1 MAIERL
7 MRLGHARTV
16 AHQFRPRRHHQQ
28 HFAYSITSGPLSGI
42 KVVDLS
48 RVLAGPFCTQILADY
63 GADVIKIE
71 QPLIGDDTRQWRT
84 RGEDD
89 MWQTGD
95 AQSSAYFATIN
106 RNKRSLTLNLKRPE
120 ARDILLGLIRRA
132 DVVVDNFVP
141 GKLDELRIGFED
153 MKSVKPDII
162 HASISGYGATGP
174 YSKRAGYDVIAA
186 AEAGLLHITGEPKG
200 RPMKPGVGLTDMCTG
215 LYLHGAILAALRARD
230 VTGQGQQVD
239 TSLFETQVSL
249 LANVAMS
256 WLNVGQEAQRWGTA
270 HPSIVPY
277 DCFKTADAYFVVGA
291 VNDRQ
296 FASLCRL
303 LHLEDLVKDKRF
315 LDNGSRVKN
324 RQILGD
330 ILDATFS
337 ERNTADWM
345 ARFEGSG
352 MPYGPINTMEKVFSH
367 PQTIARDMIHTVVDE
382 SAKSGKLHVLGIPVK
397 FSKDKPSIRSRAPR
411 LGEHTEAVLTEIGFT
426 QDDIVRLGK
435 DGVV

>member
-1 MAIERL
+1 
-7 MRLGHARTV
+7 
-16 AHQFRPRRHHQQ
+16 
-28 HFAYSITSGPLSGI
+28 
-42 KVVDLS
+42 
-48 RVLAGPFCTQILADY
+48 
-63 GADVIKIE
+63 
-71 QPLIGDDTRQWRT
+71 
-84 RGEDD
+84 

-106 RNKRSLTLNLKRPE
+106 RNKRSLTLNLKHPEARDTQSSAYFATINRNKRSLTLNLKRPE
-120 ARDILLGLIRRA
+120 ARDVLLGLIRRA

-200 RPMKPGVGLTDMCTG
+200 RPMKPGVGLTDM
-215 LYLHGAILAALRARD
+215 
-230 VTGQGQQVD
+230 
-239 TSLFETQVSL
+239 FSL

-315 LDNGSRVKN
+315 VDNGSRVKN

-337 ERNTADWM
+337 ERTTADWM